1 METTQL
7 TVAARAAVALGSSKA
22 EAEAIR
28 IKKEQDEQFAK
39 MQAEREEL
47 ARQR

>member
-22 EAEAIR
+22 EAE
-28 IKKEQDEQFAK
+28 
-39 MQAEREEL
+39 L
-47 ARQR
+47 AALALNHNPS